1 MPNKGRSHAR
11 PVTNQ
16 PLNQK
21 ISDNGID
28 AEADLKKSSRE
39 REARRKGAS
48 LSTARAPSTRMTA
61 RSSAASTRRTDTTSA
76 APTTEIS

>member
-21 ISDNGID
+21 ISDDGID

-39 REARRKGAS
+39 REARRKGSS
-48 LSTARAPSTRMTA
+48 LSTDG
-61 RSSAASTRRTDTTSA
+61 ASPVDPDDRQIIRGVNQEDRHHKRRTDD
-76 APTTEIS
+76 